1 MLEKIIS
8 GGQTGADQAAWRAA
22 AACGIATG
30 GWMPKG
36 FLTEDGN
43 RPEFATLY
51 GACEMPTAAYPP
63 RTRQNA
69 QDSDATLW
77 FGQTDTPGAHTTIDA
92 CRQLGRAYMLVVPGQ
107 TIKPSQVAA
116 WIGEHSIR
124 ILNVAGNRESKA
136 PGTGQNVERFL
147 TELFHQLGHKPG
159 GSASATSSAT

>member
-8 GGQTGADQAAWRAA
+8 GGQTGADQAAWRTAK
-22 AACGIATG
+22 ACGIATA

-36 FLTEDGN
+36 FLTEEGN

-51 GACEMPTAAYPP
+51 GAREMPTAAYPP

-77 FGQTDTPGAHTTIDA
+77 FGHTDTSGARTTIDA
-92 CRQLGRAYMLVVPGQ
+92 CHQLGRAYMLVVPGQ
-107 TIKPSQVAA
+107 AIHPSQVAA
-116 WIGEHSIR
+116 WIGEFPIR

-136 PGTGQNVERFL
+136 PGIGQSVERFL
-147 TELFHQLGHKPG
+147 TQLLHQLG
-159 GSASATSSAT
+159 